1 MTKPSHGGT
10 RVGAGR
16 PNRYGEP
23 TVQVRVPE
31 TLVPALKR
39 SLSDYRLHKQMIQI
53 PLAPV
58 AVRPPPA
65 TIPRVLTRV
74 SAGFPSPASDELDE
88 GVDLNRLLVR
98 NAEATFFYTVER
110 DADSMLLKGI
120 MGGDRLVVDR
130 SVEPKSGD
138 IVLANIMGEGA
149 TVKELQIRGGKIKL
163 IPHSPNPLHKAR
175 GFTEGDEMMV
185 IGVVTSCIRQF
196 KS

>member
-1 MTKPSHGGT
+1 MTKPSHGGP

-16 PNRYGEP
+16 PTRYGEP

-31 TLVPALKR
+31 ALVPALRR
-39 SLSDYRLHKQMIQI
+39 SMSDYRLHKHLIEI
-53 PLAPV
+53 PLTPMAL
-58 AVRPPPA
+58 RPPVM

-74 SAGFPSPASDELDE
+74 SAGFPSPASDDLEE
-88 GVDLNRLLVR
+88 GVDLNRMLVR
-98 NAEATFFYTVER
+98 NADATFFYTVER
-110 DADSMLLKGI
+110 DADSMLNKGI

-138 IVLANIMGEGA
+138 IVLANILGEGA

-163 IPHSPNPLHKAR
+163 IPHSPNPMHKAR
-175 GFTEGDEMMV
+175 IFTEGDEMMV

-196 KS
+196 RS